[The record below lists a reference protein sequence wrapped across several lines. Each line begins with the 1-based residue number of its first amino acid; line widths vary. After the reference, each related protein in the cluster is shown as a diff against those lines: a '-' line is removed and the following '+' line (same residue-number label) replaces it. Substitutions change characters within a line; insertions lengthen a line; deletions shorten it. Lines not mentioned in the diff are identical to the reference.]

1 MWSRDLVLLM
11 AAVVCAFLN
20 YPALL
25 VVGPVALGQ
34 AGAEAS
40 RAGLLT
46 ALFSG
51 TTVATELSMPWL
63 LARVPG
69 KRVLVGALA
78 LMTLGS
84 FASLPVVHSAT
95 GLLVLAP
102 LRGVGFG
109 ATVVTIAVLA
119 AELAP
124 AARRAESLG
133 YLGLASSIP
142 NVIGPSLGLIL
153 AGVLGVEQ
161 CVPARQSGHP
171 GGRGAG
177 ARHPAAAGRAGGR
190 PASDPAHGLPR
201 QLTVPFLALTLLAT
215 SYGGI
220 VSYGALVLPS
230 AGLASATLFFL
241 VYGGARGLGR
251 WLGGV
256 SCPRFGVRNVTLAG
270 LALAPGALLLLV
282 LGVHDASPPL
292 AGLVYGAGSGL
303 AQSAILVGMLDR
315 ANSADVRLGSTM
327 WNLAL
332 DLGVSLGGAGL
343 ALVAAGFG
351 IDAVLWALPVLA
363 GAGLAVYV
371 FGLDGT
377 PLAVLAGATALTLQ
391 TTRRALS
398 SKRGRLPTGAGS
410 QGRRSNRRSWSRP
423 ATRAASAVASA
434 AEQAGARLD
443 QHPGLDHRAC
453 AAELDAELDHLR
465 KLAHH
470 ALDRAREQVHAAHHD
485 HVVDATQ
492 DAVVQTSEGP
502 PAGAGRGVEP
512 DQVAGAIANQRR
524 ADAPQ
529 VGEHELAR
537 RRRRD
542 RRAGARVDHLGDEL
556 GFDQVD
562 AAPSRAREAG
572 RAHLG
577 HTGVVDAARPP
588 CLLDSIADLRD
599 AGARLAGVDEHPDV
613 ARAQVEAELGGA
625 LGESKRVGRR
635 AADDGDAACRGS
647 RAGAARW
654 TCRRPGWSARR
665 SRRPPRRP
673 TRSR

>member
-1 MWSRDLVLLM
+1 M

-40 RAGLLT
+40 RAGVLT

-51 TTVATELSMPWL
+51 ATVATELSMPWL

-69 KRVLVGALA
+69 TRVLVGALT

-124 AARRAESLG
+124 ATRRAESLG

-142 NVIGPSLGLIL
+142 NVVGPSLGLVL
-153 AGVLGVEQ
+153 AGVFGVSAVFLLASLATLAGVILALGIR
-161 CVPARQSGHP
+161 PL
-171 GGRGAG
+171 
-177 ARHPAAAGRAGGR
+177 PAAPPAGPRR
-190 PASDPAHGLPR
+190 PRQGLPR

-241 VYGGARGLGR
+241 VYGSARGLGR

-282 LGVHDASPPL
+282 LGMHDASPPL

-351 IDAVLWALPVLA
+351 MDAVLWTLPVLA

-371 FGLDGT
+371 FGLAGS
-377 PLAVLAGATALTLQ
+377 PRAVLAGATTLT
-391 TTRRALS
+391 
-398 SKRGRLPTGAGS
+398 
-410 QGRRSNRRSWSRP
+410 SRP
-423 ATRAASAVASA
+423 
-434 AEQAGARLD
+434 
-443 QHPGLDHRAC
+443 
-453 AAELDAELDHLR
+453 
-465 KLAHH
+465 
-470 ALDRAREQVHAAHHD
+470 
-485 HVVDATQ
+485 
-492 DAVVQTSEGP
+492 
-502 PAGAGRGVEP
+502 
-512 DQVAGAIANQRR
+512 
-524 ADAPQ
+524 
-529 VGEHELAR
+529 
-537 RRRRD
+537 
-542 RRAGARVDHLGDEL
+542 GDEL
-556 GFDQVD
+556 
-562 AAPSRAREAG
+562 
-572 RAHLG
+572 
-577 HTGVVDAARPP
+577 
-588 CLLDSIADLRD
+588 
-599 AGARLAGVDEHPDV
+599 
-613 ARAQVEAELGGA
+613 
-625 LGESKRVGRR
+625 
-635 AADDGDAACRGS
+635 
-647 RAGAARW
+647 
-654 TCRRPGWSARR
+654 
-665 SRRPPRRP
+665 
-673 TRSR
+673 